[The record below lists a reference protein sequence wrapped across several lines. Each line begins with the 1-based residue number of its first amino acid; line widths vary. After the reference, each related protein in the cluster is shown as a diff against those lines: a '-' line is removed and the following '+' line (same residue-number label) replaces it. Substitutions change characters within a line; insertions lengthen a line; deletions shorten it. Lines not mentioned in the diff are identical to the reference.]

1 MTIRNS
7 LRFFSPA
14 KQPVLE
20 IKQTDS
26 ANRRRPFVYAGAG
39 RTAREGEWLVEFEPP
54 PAKAWQFRID
64 LGQGVYEAPTDQE
77 YFMTRLQRLWLQD
90 GQIFDYRPAPILS
103 PPRVEK
109 MAEFTGSLPARPLY
123 IYLPRGYNEQPE
135 RLYPVLY
142 MHDGQNC
149 FEAFAGDSFSGSWRA
164 DDTATQLIGQGCM
177 QECLIVGVG
186 NGQEQRIAEYLP
198 PYVIHRSPAPSLI
211 RKAKTE
217 GLVLRA
223 ERAERAQRVQ
233 SILGRADQTAA
244 YYRYEVAAYLAQNY
258 RVRSGREHTATCG
271 SSMGGL
277 FSLYLAWERSEFARH
292 HAALSPSLWITRSP
306 TGHLETIERLRSDP
320 PRDIR
325 LWLDSGTQDT
335 PEAGDD
341 GMLDTQAAR
350 EALLENGYQEG
361 PNFKYYL
368 DEGATHSEAAWAA
381 RLPLIFQFL
390 FPIEEERVIGN

>member
-7 LRFFSPA
+7 LYFFSTA

-20 IKQTDS
+20 IKQPDS
-26 ANRRRPFVYAGAG
+26 TNWRRPFVYAGAG
-39 RTAREGEWLVEFEPP
+39 RKVGEGEWLVDFEPP
-54 PAKAWQFRID
+54 AAEAWQFRID
-64 LGQGVYEAPTDQE
+64 LGQGVYEAPANQA
-77 YFMTRLQRLWLQD
+77 YFSTRLKRLWLQD
-90 GQIFDYRPAPILS
+90 GQIFDYRPAPALS

-109 MAEFTGSLPARPLY
+109 VAEFAGSLPARPLY

-135 RLYPVLY
+135 RFYPVLY

-149 FEAFAGDSFSGSWRA
+149 FEAFAGDSFAGSWRA
-164 DDTATQLIGQGCM
+164 DETATELIGQGRM
-177 QECLIVGVG
+177 QECLIVGVS
-186 NGQEQRIAEYLP
+186 NGQSERIAEYMP
-198 PYVIHRSPAPSLI
+198 PYLTHRPPSPGVV
-211 RKAKTE
+211 RKAKTK

-223 ERAERAQRVQ
+223 QPL
-233 SILGRADQTAA
+233 IGRADQTAA

-258 RVRSGREHTATCG
+258 RIRRGREHTATCG

-292 HAALSPSLWITRSP
+292 HAAMSPSLWMTRSP

-320 PRDIR
+320 ARDIR

-350 EALLENGYQEG
+350 QALLKNGYQEG
-361 PNFKYYL
+361 PNFRYYL
-368 DEGATHSEAAWAA
+368 AEGASHSEAAWAA
-381 RLPLIFQFL
+381 RLPMIFQFL
-390 FPIEEERVIGN
+390 FPISNRGGESN